1 MADEAEATTST
12 ESYAWKYFEKLKC
25 EESSRCRKCLA
36 VIKCR
41 GWSTSGMIRHL
52 KSKHS
57 IEKTENLKRPSDK
70 SPHKDASEVKRSSV
84 QRKMTGFLKKEETKE
99 EIVGKL
105 AAVDGFSINAIAKS
119 EFIKTSMLA
128 RGYKLPQS
136 PTLVMDLVHKQ
147 YNVAKERVIF
157 DINKR
162 RHVGVRFGLSLDEYT
177 SLKNKR
183 YMNIN
188 LHTSDTFWNL
198 GMVRITGSLPAETA
212 VEVVEN
218 KLADFQVNLER
229 DVVACVTDGASVM
242 VKFGKLIKTCHHM
255 CYAHGIHLAVCDV
268 LYKKTNDNLVSLERR
283 NVTYLQEEEA
293 DDVEAVQEEE
303 EFSGMIEVV
312 SDEDLENI
320 RLEDLEDDEE
330 GNIDLSVT
338 INKVRKIVKMFRK
351 SPTRN
356 EKLQRYVVS
365 EYGKE
370 LMLKLDS
377 KTRWNSLLDMLE
389 RFLKVKNSVAKAMI
403 DCNMEMN
410 ITNGEL
416 KVLNDLVTALQP
428 VKLGAERMGC
438 RGTTI
443 LTAEGVFSFML
454 KELNEQ
460 QSSFSMKLQNS
471 LNNRINERRS
481 AVLVGLM
488 KYLHCGKAYNNC
500 EERLALPRKSAIVES
515 AKQLLGRLF
524 QVSDEETTTSDNV
537 ETSVNQQN
545 SLTDKL
551 QAAIDQIQ
559 TQSKKRNECNY
570 IAKEFS
576 VFEAT
581 GDRTQNL
588 EKLFQALNSVPP
600 TSVESERAFSAAGLF
615 ITKLRSKLS
624 DHSIDCLCFLKSY
637 FKNNS

>member
-25 EESSRCRKCLA
+25 EESSRCKKCHA

-57 IEKTENLKRPSDK
+57 IEKTENLKRPSDR
-70 SPHKDASEVKRSSV
+70 SHDKDTSEVKRNSV
-84 QRKMTGFLKKEETKE
+84 QQKMTDFLKKEETKE

-119 EFIKTSMLA
+119 EFIKTSMLT

-162 RHVGVRFGLSLDEYT
+162 KNVGVRFGLSLDEYT

-198 GMVRITGSLPAETA
+198 GMARITGSLPAETA

-218 KLADFQVNLER
+218 KLAEFQVNLER

-242 VKFGKLIKTCHHM
+242 VKFGKLVKTCHHM

-268 LYKKTNDNLVSLERR
+268 LYKKTDGNLVSLERR
-283 NVTYLQEEEA
+283 NVTHLQEEEA
-293 DDVEAVQEEE
+293 DDVEAVPEEE
-303 EFSGMIEVV
+303 ELSSMIEVV

-320 RLEDLEDDEE
+320 RLEDLEDDEV

-338 INKVRKIVKMFRK
+338 INKVRKIVKIFRK

-356 EKLQRYVVS
+356 EKLQMYVVS

-443 LTAEGVFSFML
+443 LSAEGVFSFML

-460 QSSFSMKLQNS
+460 KSSFSMKLQNS
-471 LNNRINERRS
+471 LYSRINERRS

-488 KYLHCGKAYNNC
+488 KYLHCGKAYNSC
-500 EERLALPRKSAIVES
+500 EERLPLALPRKSAIVES

-524 QVSDEETTTSDNV
+524 QVSDEEATTSDNV
-537 ETSVNQQN
+537 ETSVNQQS
-545 SLTDKL
+545 SLTDRL

-559 TQSKKRNECNY
+559 TQSTKKRSECNY
-570 IAKEFS
+570 IGKEFS

-615 ITKLRSKLS
+615 ITKSYLLPNRS
-624 DHSIDCLCFLKSY
+624 
-637 FKNNS
+637 